1 MRDRKQNA
9 SQESGNDEIYSKAV
23 RAGRRTYFFDVKTT
37 RSNDY
42 YITITESKRQINDNG
57 DFSYEKHKIFLYSE
71 DFDKILDE
79 LHNVINFTKGRFASE
94 QLDRNDQFTEAIGF
108 SKDPEDK

>member
-1 MRDRKQNA
+1 MSDRKQNA
-9 SQESGNDEIYSKAV
+9 SQESGNTEIYSKAV
-23 RAGRRTYFFDVKTT
+23 RAGRRTYFFDVKAT

-79 LHNVINFTKGRFASE
+79 LHNVINFVNI
-94 QLDRNDQFTEAIGF
+94 QLGQNDGLPKDIEPFQGTEDI
-108 SKDPEDK
+108 